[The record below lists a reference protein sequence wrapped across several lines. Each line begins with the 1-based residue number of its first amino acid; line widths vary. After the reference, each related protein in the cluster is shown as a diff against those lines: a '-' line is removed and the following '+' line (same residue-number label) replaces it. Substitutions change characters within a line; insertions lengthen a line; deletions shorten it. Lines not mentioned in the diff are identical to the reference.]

1 MASLMRPFNSEDYLL
16 LVESIV
22 DYAIFMLDAEG
33 RVATWNVG
41 AQKIKGYRADEI
53 IGHHF
58 SAFYSAEERLAGKP
72 SLMLQA
78 AAQLGRIEDE
88 GWRVRKDGS
97 RFWANVVITAL
108 RDGEG
113 KLRGFGKVTRD
124 LTGRREAEENERRLI
139 EERAARAA
147 AELAEQKLRESEER
161 YKALSTRLEIVLEG
175 VADGITVQ
183 DRSGKI
189 VFANSTAARF
199 FGLSTVEELLDARR
213 EAVVERFDLLD
224 ETGRPFKI
232 ADLPAHRVLSGEPT
246 ASALIHV
253 RERGTGKNCWLRV
266 RASSVL
272 ASDGTPELA
281 VSIWHDV
288 TSEHRVERDAR
299 YVAEATNALSSSVQ
313 PDELLSAFAWG
324 LIPSLAD
331 WCAIYLLEGSSLRNV
346 ASAHADPT
354 KLPIAREY
362 QARFPPEVSKSAV
375 WSVVRSGV
383 PELYNDISDA
393 FLAQLAS
400 DPQQLA
406 LLRSLGVKGLAVAPI
421 LHRSRVLGAIAI
433 SSAESQRRYDSS
445 HLDLLVELGGRA
457 AVALEHAALYRNARA
472 AASAAE
478 AASRAKDEFLA
489 TVSHELRTPL
499 SAILGWSTLL
509 LDRVRDPAL
518 LKPLESIHRNA
529 RAQVRIIEDILD
541 VSRVITGKFY
551 IDPKSIDVLDV
562 AHQAAD
568 VVRASAVAKSVR
580 LELDFEHHSCLL
592 VADPERIQQVIW
604 NLLSNAVKFTPS
616 GGKVTLSVRQIDSYV
631 VLRVTDTGVGI
642 DPAFLPYVFDR
653 FRQGDPSTTRRVGGL
668 GLGLALVRHIV
679 ELHGGTVDA
688 ESAGRGSGATF
699 SIHLPIRAVVPPPSD
714 HPPPP
719 ESSRTPAATADL
731 TDVRAL
737 VVDDEADARDVISAV
752 LEDAG
757 AMVATASSAAE
768 GLAAF
773 ERFDAQVI
781 LSDIA
786 MPDEDGFAFVRRLRE
801 LPAGKGVPIL
811 ALTAFARPE
820 DAARAIEAGFDGH
833 LRKPVEPDALLGAV
847 ANVLNRERQAS

>member
-1 MASLMRPFNSEDYLL
+1 
-16 LVESIV
+16 
-22 DYAIFMLDAEG
+22 
-33 RVATWNVG
+33 
-41 AQKIKGYRADEI
+41 
-53 IGHHF
+53 
-58 SAFYSAEERLAGKP
+58 
-72 SLMLQA
+72 
-78 AAQLGRIEDE
+78 
-88 GWRVRKDGS
+88 
-97 RFWANVVITAL
+97 
-108 RDGEG
+108 
-113 KLRGFGKVTRD
+113 
-124 LTGRREAEENERRLI
+124 
-139 EERAARAA
+139 
-147 AELAEQKLRESEER
+147 
-161 YKALSTRLEIVLEG
+161 
-175 VADGITVQ
+175 
-183 DRSGKI
+183 
-189 VFANSTAARF
+189 
-199 FGLSTVEELLDARR
+199 
-213 EAVVERFDLLD
+213 
-224 ETGRPFKI
+224 
-232 ADLPAHRVLSGEPT
+232 
-246 ASALIHV
+246 
-253 RERGTGKNCWLRV
+253 
-266 RASSVL
+266 
-272 ASDGTPELA
+272 
-281 VSIWHDV
+281 
-288 TSEHRVERDAR
+288 
-299 YVAEATNALSSSVQ
+299 
-313 PDELLSAFAWG
+313 
-324 LIPSLAD
+324 
-331 WCAIYLLEGSSLRNV
+331 
-346 ASAHADPT
+346 
-354 KLPIAREY
+354 
-362 QARFPPEVSKSAV
+362 
-375 WSVVRSGV
+375 
-383 PELYNDISDA
+383 
-393 FLAQLAS
+393 
-400 DPQQLA
+400 
-406 LLRSLGVKGLAVAPI
+406 
-421 LHRSRVLGAIAI
+421 
-433 SSAESQRRYDSS
+433 
-445 HLDLLVELGGRA
+445 
-457 AVALEHAALYRNARA
+457 
-472 AASAAE
+472 
-478 AASRAKDEFLA
+478 
-489 TVSHELRTPL
+489 
-499 SAILGWSTLL
+499 
-509 LDRVRDPAL
+509 
-518 LKPLESIHRNA
+518 
-529 RAQVRIIEDILD
+529 
-541 VSRVITGKFY
+541 
-551 IDPKSIDVLDV
+551 
-562 AHQAAD
+562 
-568 VVRASAVAKSVR
+568 VR